1 MLNSKVYL
9 DYFYTPPG
17 WTDDH
22 WQAGLFDNLIGMVDR
37 DMFYMGSSDNWFT
50 RDGGTYVT
58 SDVGVVYLPLNKT
71 CLNLIHSKLSSF
83 RTRFL
88 ITFLR
93 CDELDEHILWNSL
106 NGNGNLTNMVKNLC
120 GKDPKK
126 ELRYCD
132 FENLDRYL
140 KSGFTLSNPSQLRI
154 IKLSVLRNKTP
165 GYNNMT
171 CPYKGLALGVTEGG
185 YVGFDLPFVPQQH
198 EINGMIDYL
207 E

>member
-1 MLNSKVYL
+1 
-9 DYFYTPPG
+9 
-17 WTDDH
+17 
-22 WQAGLFDNLIGMVDR
+22 
-37 DMFYMGSSDNWFT
+37 MFYMGSSDNWFT

-88 ITFLR
+88 ITFLP

-140 KSGFTLSNPSQLRI
+140 KSGSTLSNPSQLRI

-171 CPYKGLALGVTEGG
+171 CPLLRSHSTRHCIGRWESSCYFVNT
-185 YVGFDLPFVPQQH
+185 FPFKENKSIKLFYTCH
-198 EINGMIDYL
+198 F
-207 E
+207 